1 MGRTMSVL
9 AFLAELPG
17 FENSRNVEMT
27 TYDYGKILADPGEGT
42 LICMMIFGSGFS
54 FGMGSDWSLSS
65 SRCSSIPHFA

>member
-27 TYDYGKILADPGEGT
+27 TYDYGKILADPGEGL
-42 LICMMIFGSGFS
+42 LILYDDYRIGVFLWNG
-54 FGMGSDWSLSS
+54 
-65 SRCSSIPHFA
+65 